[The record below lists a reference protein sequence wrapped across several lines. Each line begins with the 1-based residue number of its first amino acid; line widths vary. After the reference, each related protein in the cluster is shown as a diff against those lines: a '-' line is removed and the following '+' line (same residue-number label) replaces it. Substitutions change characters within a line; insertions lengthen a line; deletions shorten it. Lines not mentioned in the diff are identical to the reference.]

1 MKNSVLLILVF
12 AAVAAHADMTNLT
25 GVVTFERDDLPFFFI
40 DDAAGSHWRVQGVK
54 GAPAVKIGDL
64 VHVEGERE
72 MTTKRRVIDAT
83 ITVEGHANAAVP
95 PPIETGIADLFSRLM
110 PFGNT
115 DLYGGVVVTEGL
127 LRDINRRQ
135 TTTQLLVGEGDANLQ
150 VEIPWALEEALPAD
164 LVQGATVRVKGVLT
178 WTSIENYEEGIFG
191 RIENVELIPPTP
203 DAVEVIRRAPFW
215 TVGRLLFILMWVC
228 FLAAAL
234 SVWTLTL
241 RRMVARR
248 TQELAESVRQRE
260 RVRIEADAARRERL
274 RLAADLHD
282 GFQ

>member
-1 MKNSVLLILVF
+1 MKRIVLVAF
-12 AAVAAHADMTNLT
+12 TAFVAVAAHAATTNLT
-25 GVVTFERDDLPFFFI
+25 GVVTFERNDLSFFFI
-40 DDAAGSHWRVQGVK
+40 DDAAGVHWRVQGEK
-54 GAPAVKIGDL
+54 SAPSVKIGDL

-72 MTTKRRVIDAT
+72 MTTKRRIADAA
-83 ITVEGHANAAVP
+83 ITVEGHAMAAIP
-95 PPIETGIADLFSRLM
+95 PPLETGIADLFARLM

-115 DLYGGVVVTEGL
+115 DLYGGMIVTEGL

-135 TTTQLLVGEGDANLQ
+135 TTTQLLVGEGDSNLQ
-150 VEIPWALEEALPAD
+150 VEIPWALEEALPAN

-228 FLAAAL
+228 VLSAAL
-234 SVWTLTL
+234 AVWTLTL

-260 RVRIEADAARRERL
+260 RVKIEADA
-274 RLAADLHD
+274 
-282 GFQ
+282 FFF